1 MKAQPVTIS
10 LHDVSRGFEVSPERV
25 PLAVLSDF
33 ARDVEELL
41 RGDGKQLDTGNLE
54 VAVVKGSLA
63 VQTQPISAT
72 DFAQDLAK
80 LLQSQLIDSL
90 HAKRR
95 EVIAR
100 WQKLAKSH
108 RSISFKITSA
118 WLTSDIIINA
128 DTDFR
133 SDDADQ
139 WVRVE
144 RYLRGEIYDLGGK
157 QVVNAHMLLPDGK
170 TIKVEAAR
178 ETIRADKLNRL
189 YKPAMV
195 RIKAEYNVL
204 TREYRNAQLLEF
216 VEHDSKLDVQAMARL
231 TGRGAEAWKD
241 VPSASKWV
249 DDLRGGLV

>member
-1 MKAQPVTIS
+1 MEAQSVTIS

-33 ARDVEELL
+33 SRDVEELL
-41 RGDGKQLDTGNLE
+41 RGDGKQLDTDKLE
-54 VAVVKGSLA
+54 VAVIKGSLA
-63 VQTQPISAT
+63 IQTQPLSAI
-72 DFAQDLAK
+72 DFAQDIAR
-80 LLQSQLIDSL
+80 LLQSQLIDGL
-90 HAKRR
+90 HTKRR

-100 WQKLAKSH
+100 WQKLAKTN
-108 RSISFKITSA
+108 RAISFKIAAGWLAQPVIISA
-118 WLTSDIIINA
+118 DS
-128 DTDFR
+128 DFR

-144 RYLRGEIYDLGGK
+144 RYMLGEIYDLGGK

-170 TIKVEAAR
+170 TIKVETTKD
-178 ETIRADKLNRL
+178 TIRGDKLNRL

-216 VEHDSKLDVQAMARL
+216 VEHDSKLDEQAMARL
-231 TGRGAEAWKD
+231 TERGAVAWKD
-241 VPSASKWV
+241 VPNASQWV